1 MVSGPA
7 AGIDRVAHVT
17 AITNGGRT
25 IAVMPLSTY
34 HP

>member
-1 MVSGPA
+1 M
-7 AGIDRVAHVT
+7 DRVAHVT